1 MPDNADVYP
10 VIVIDSDGENTKTT
24 IPSHQTEDTGSG
36 FTLDTNE
43 ADSISSATLEA
54 EFDQLESYLEN
65 LTINHT
71 MDSVAHPQHWQP
83 LGMLSEIYL
92 QRPCLFLLYS
102 ISTQKPNHSLSHFP
116 TFFSVTPCI

>member
-10 VIVIDSDGENTKTT
+10 VIVIDSDGDNTKTT

-54 EFDQLESYLEN
+54 KFDPLESYLEKLDN
-65 LTINHT
+65 
-71 MDSVAHPQHWQP
+71 
-83 LGMLSEIYL
+83 
-92 QRPCLFLLYS
+92 
-102 ISTQKPNHSLSHFP
+102 KPYHGFSSPPP
-116 TFFSVTPCI
+116 TLATPWDVI